1 MKAYKY
7 LCTFCGDILISG
19 VFLGIHGMCKK
30 CGGRMVLMDANE
42 LRAKDNIP
50 EWPDKET
57 K

>member
-7 LCTFCGDILISG
+7 LCTFCGEIYISG
-19 VFLGIHGMCKK
+19 NFLGMHSTCGKCKR
-30 CGGRMVLMDANE
+30 RMVLMDANN